1 MRCVLSWSKVAG
13 IDGGERNDRSTTWWR
28 IMNSAFSD
36 WFEQQYGQR
45 TPDMADKTDEQLRSI
60 MQAGAKAGDVLHRRG
75 LWDMQETVALYAW
88 QAREKS
94 WE

>member
-1 MRCVLSWSKVAG
+1 
-13 IDGGERNDRSTTWWR
+13 
-28 IMNSAFSD
+28 MNSAFSD